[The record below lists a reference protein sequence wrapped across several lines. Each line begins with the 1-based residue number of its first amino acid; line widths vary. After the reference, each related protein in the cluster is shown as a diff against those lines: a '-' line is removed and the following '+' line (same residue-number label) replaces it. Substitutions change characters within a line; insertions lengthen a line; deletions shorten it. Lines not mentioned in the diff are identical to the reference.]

1 MYEGVYKLADVPVQ
15 ITSLYDEVQ
24 MMCAPYSTTEAPQLH
39 ISTTAEDIESEGR
52 KSDEERRQE
61 GLPEYH
67 FPEPYL
73 ETLAVYRQ
81 LATKLIA
88 KGVLLIH
95 GSVIAVDGEG
105 YLFTAL
111 SGTGKST
118 HVRLWRELFGERA
131 VMVNDDKP
139 LIKVRSE
146 ELGVRS
152 ISPSQENSGVTDY
165 SSLLTPNSS
174 LVYGTPWDGKHH
186 LSTNISVPLK
196 AIVHLQRGEE
206 NHIEPITPSEM
217 LPILLQQTFRPQTGV
232 GTMQVLQLLDALS
245 QRVKFFS
252 LHCNMQPEA
261 ARIAYEGI
269 QAASRGSV
277 EEC

>member
-24 MMCAPYSTTEAPQLH
+24 VMCAPYCTDEAPQLR
-39 ISTTAEDIESEGR
+39 IATTAADVEAEGR

-67 FPEPYL
+67 FPAPYL

-81 LATKLIA
+81 LATELIA

-139 LIKVRSE
+139 LVRVRSE

-152 ISPSQENSGVTDY
+152 EELFVSPELSREGGKY
-165 SSLLTPNSS
+165 SSLLTPHSS
-174 LVYGTPWDGKHH
+174 LCYGTPWDGKHH

-206 NHIEPITPSEM
+206 NLIEPLTPAEM
-217 LPILLQQTFRPQTGV
+217 LPVLLQQTFRPQSAI

-245 QRVKFFS
+245 QGVKFYS

-261 ARIAYEGI
+261 ARIAYEGM
-269 QAASRGSV
+269 R
-277 EEC
+277 

>member
-24 MMCAPYSTTEAPQLH
+24 VMCAPYSTTEAPQLH
-39 ISTTAEDIESEGR
+39 ITTTVEDIEAEGR
-52 KSDEERRQE
+52 KSDEERCQE

-81 LATKLIA
+81 LATELIA

-139 LIKVRSE
+139 LVKVKSE
-146 ELGVRS
+146 
-152 ISPSQENSGVTDY
+152 DF
-165 SSLLTPNSS
+165 SLC
-174 LVYGTPWDGKHH
+174 YGTPWDGKHH

-206 NHIEPITPSEM
+206 NHIEPLTPAEM
-217 LPILLQQTFRPQTGV
+217 LPVLLQQTFRPQSAI
-232 GTMQVLQLLDALS
+232 GTMQVMQLLDALS
-245 QRVKFFS
+245 HSIKFYS

-261 ARIAYEGI
+261 ARIAYEGM
-269 QAASRGSV
+269 R
-277 EEC
+277 

>member
-1 MYEGVYKLADVPVQ
+1 MYEGVYRLADVPVQ

-24 MMCAPYSTTEAPQLH
+24 VMCAPYSTTDAPQLH
-39 ISTTAEDIESEGR
+39 IVTTVEDIEAEGH

-81 LATKLIA
+81 LATELLA

-95 GSVIAVDGEG
+95 GSVIAVDGEA

-139 LIKVRSE
+139 LV
-146 ELGVRS
+146 GVRS
-152 ISPSQENSGVTDY
+152 DHSSPNTSV
-165 SSLLTPNSS
+165 P
-174 LVYGTPWDGKHH
+174 LVFGTPWDGKHH
-186 LSTNISVPLK
+186 LSTNTSAPIK
-196 AIVHLQRGEE
+196 AFCSLRRGETD
-206 NHIEPITPSEM
+206 HIEPMAPEQAFAA
-217 LPILLQQTFRPQTGV
+217 LLQQAHRPPDATALTQT
-232 GTMQVLQLLDALS
+232 LQIIDNLTKHASAYL
-245 QRVKFFS
+245 
-252 LHCNMQPEA
+252 LHCTPTPYA
-261 ARIAYEGI
+261 ARLAYNTMK
-269 QAASRGSV
+269 
-277 EEC
+277 